1 MFEDIVANTNPYLA
15 ALPDANLYI
24 THNVN
29 YFDSKRN
36 LLRASN
42 SLHDFYAFEKNFASE
57 GASEADHIDLNDYE
71 MDMDNYSDYSYS
83 QADEEML
90 QLFDPEHQPNRWPAH
105 SQPAQGA
112 LHHAIPKLNC
122 TFRQFNDHALDQ
134 EEADKVSQ
142 PENQSVRN
150 IQLHS
155 LVNPANRSE
164 CCCAEDDFKDI
175 GLDSTMSISIND

>member
-1 MFEDIVANTNPYLA
+1 MMYVPEISAAAQWNGLQAQEIQEQSQGTPEVNNGQHLQQAAQDGEREMFEDIVANTNPFLA

-90 QLFDPEHQPNRWPAH
+90 
-105 SQPAQGA
+105 
-112 LHHAIPKLNC
+112 
-122 TFRQFNDHALDQ
+122 
-134 EEADKVSQ
+134 
-142 PENQSVRN
+142 
-150 IQLHS
+150 
-155 LVNPANRSE
+155 
-164 CCCAEDDFKDI
+164 
-175 GLDSTMSISIND
+175 